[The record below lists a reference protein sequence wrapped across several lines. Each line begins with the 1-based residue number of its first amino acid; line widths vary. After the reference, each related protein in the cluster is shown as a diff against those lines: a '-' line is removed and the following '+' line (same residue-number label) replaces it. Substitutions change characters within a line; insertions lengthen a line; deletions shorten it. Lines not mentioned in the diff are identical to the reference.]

1 MPASTPNIVAELFQA
16 PRADKRPFSNRPR
29 WAVICALGIVQ
40 IFAWGGSF
48 YLLTV
53 VAAPILTD
61 TGWPLPWIIGSLSVG
76 LLVSGIVSP
85 RVGNTIDRRGGRFVL
100 AVSSPLL
107 AAGLVV
113 AGLAPTLPVF
123 IAGWVIIGLG
133 MGAGLYDAAFATL
146 GQIYRERARSA
157 ITGLTLWAGFS
168 STISWPLSA
177 WFAAHLGWRG
187 VFFAYAAIQL
197 LVCLPLVLT
206 MIPRHLPRA
215 ELPGEVKAGT
225 TFELSPHERRLFL
238 IVSCV
243 FVMAGTS
250 FSILT
255 IHLLTLLQTHG
266 VSLENAVLL
275 GTLIGPAQV
284 LGRIVEMSNRGRHH
298 PLWTLTF
305 AVVLIAVGMTLLA
318 TGFAVLGIAI
328 VLYGA
333 GNGVFSIARGTVPL
347 VLFGPDRYAQV
358 MGRLARPTL
367 LAQALAPMLAAWL
380 MTVGGADFLLPMI
393 AGLAIV
399 NMAIVGVLWRFR
411 NGRQ

>member
-1 MPASTPNIVAELFQA
+1 MNNQSSDA
-16 PRADKRPFSNRPR
+16 KPR
-29 WAVICALGIVQ
+29 WAVVCALGIVQ

-53 VAAPILTD
+53 VAAPILAD

-76 LLVSGIVSP
+76 LLVSGMVSP
-85 RVGNTIDRRGGRFVL
+85 RVGNAIDRRGGRVVL

-187 VFFAYAAIQL
+187 AFFAYAAIQL
-197 LVCLPLVLT
+197 LVCLPLILT
-206 MIPRHLPRA
+206 MIPRHLARV
-215 ELPGEVKAGT
+215 EQPGEPKPGT
-225 TFELSPHERRLFL
+225 TLALSPHDRRLFL
-238 IVSCV
+238 IVSGV

-266 VSLENAVLL
+266 VTPENAVLL

-284 LGRIVEMSNRGRHH
+284 VGRIVEMSNRGRHH

-318 TGFAVLGIAI
+318 TGFSIMGVAI

-380 MTVGGADFLLPMI
+380 MTLGGADFLLPMI

-399 NMAIVGVLWRFR
+399 NMAIVGVLWRF
-411 NGRQ
+411 GSGHHSLSQSPMQ

>member
-1 MPASTPNIVAELFQA
+1 M
-16 PRADKRPFSNRPR
+16 
-29 WAVICALGIVQ
+29 
-40 IFAWGGSF
+40 
-48 YLLTV
+48 
-53 VAAPILTD
+53 
-61 TGWPLPWIIGSLSVG
+61 
-76 LLVSGIVSP
+76 
-85 RVGNTIDRRGGRFVL
+85 L

-113 AGLAPTLPVF
+113 AGLAPTFPVF

-177 WFAAHLGWRG
+177 WLAANLGWRG
-187 VFFAYAAIQL
+187 AFFAYAAIQL

-206 MIPRHLPRA
+206 MIPRHLPKVG
-215 ELPGEVKAGT
+215 LPGAARAGAT
-225 TFELSPHERRLFL
+225 LVLSPQERRLFL
-238 IVSCV
+238 IVSGV

-266 VSLENAVLL
+266 VSLDNAVLL

-284 LGRIVEMSNRGRHH
+284 VGRIAEMSNRGRHH

-318 TGFAVLGIAI
+318 TGFAIMGVAI

-347 VLFGPDRYAQV
+347 VLFGPDRYAQI

-367 LAQALAPMLAAWL
+367 LAQALAPVLAAWL
-380 MTVGGADFLLPMI
+380 MTAGGADFLLPVI

-399 NMAIVGVLWRFR
+399 NMAIVGVLWRFG
-411 NGRQ
+411 NGHHSFA

>member
-1 MPASTPNIVAELFQA
+1 MSGHASDA
-16 PRADKRPFSNRPR
+16 RPR
-29 WAVICALGIVQ
+29 WAVVCALGIVQ

-53 VAAPILTD
+53 VAAPILAD

-85 RVGNTIDRRGGRFVL
+85 RVGDTIDRRGGRFVL

-107 AAGLVV
+107 AVGLVV

-123 IAGWVIIGLG
+123 IAGWVIIGMG

-187 VFFAYAAIQL
+187 AFFAYAAIQL
-197 LVCLPLVLT
+197 LICLPLVLT
-206 MIPRHLPRA
+206 MIPRHLPRV
-215 ELPGEVKAGT
+215 ELPGEVRAVT
-225 TFELSPHERRLFL
+225 TLALAPHERRLFL
-238 IVSCV
+238 IVSGV

-266 VSLENAVLL
+266 VTLETAVLL

-284 LGRIVEMSNRGRHH
+284 VGRIAEMSNRGRHH

-305 AVVLIAVGMTLLA
+305 AVVLIAIGMTLLA
-318 TGFAVLGIAI
+318 TGFSIMGVAI

-367 LAQALAPMLAAWL
+367 LAQAFAPMLAAWL

-399 NMAIVGVLWRFR
+399 NMAIVGVLWRF
-411 NGRQ
+411 GSGHHSLSQSPMQ

>member
-1 MPASTPNIVAELFQA
+1 MNNQSSDA
-16 PRADKRPFSNRPR
+16 KPR
-29 WAVICALGIVQ
+29 WAVVCALGIVQ

-53 VAAPILTD
+53 VAAPILAD

-76 LLVSGIVSP
+76 LLVSGMVSP
-85 RVGNTIDRRGGRFVL
+85 RVGNAIDRRGGRVVL

-123 IAGWVIIGLG
+123 IVGWVIIGLG

-187 VFFAYAAIQL
+187 AFFAYAAIQL
-197 LVCLPLVLT
+197 LVCLPLILT
-206 MIPRHLPRA
+206 MIPRHLARV
-215 ELPGEVKAGT
+215 ELPGEPKPGT
-225 TFELSPHERRLFL
+225 TLALSPYERRLFL
-238 IVSCV
+238 IVSGV

-266 VSLENAVLL
+266 VTLENAVLL

-284 LGRIVEMSNRGRHH
+284 VGRIAEMSNRGRHH

-305 AVVLIAVGMTLLA
+305 AVVLIAIGMTLLA
-318 TGFAVLGIAI
+318 TGFFIMGVAI

-347 VLFGPDRYAQV
+347 VLFGPDRYAQI

-399 NMAIVGVLWRFR
+399 NMAIVGVLWRF
-411 NGRQ
+411 GSGHHSLSQSPMQ

>member
-1 MPASTPNIVAELFQA
+1 LSNQASDA
-16 PRADKRPFSNRPR
+16 RPR
-29 WAVICALGIVQ
+29 WAVVCALGIVQ

-53 VAAPILTD
+53 VAAPILAD

-113 AGLAPTLPVF
+113 AGLAPTFPVF

-168 STISWPLSA
+168 STLSWPLSA
-177 WFAAHLGWRG
+177 WFAANLGWRG
-187 VFFAYAAIQL
+187 AFFAYAAIQL

-206 MIPRHLPRA
+206 MIPSHLPKV
-215 ELPGEVKAGT
+215 ELPGAAKAGT
-225 TFELSPHERRLFL
+225 TLVLSPQERQLFL
-238 IVSCV
+238 IVSGV

-266 VSLENAVLL
+266 VSLDNAVLL

-284 LGRIVEMSNRGRHH
+284 VGRIVEMSNRGRHH

-305 AVVLIAVGMTLLA
+305 AVVLIAIGMTLLA
-318 TGFAVLGIAI
+318 TGFAIMGVAI

-347 VLFGPDRYAQV
+347 VLFGPDRYAQI

-367 LAQALAPMLAAWL
+367 LAQALAPVLAAWL

-393 AGLAIV
+393 AWLAIV
-399 NMAIVGVLWRFR
+399 NMAIVGVLWRFG
-411 NGRQ
+411 NGHHSFA

>member
-1 MPASTPNIVAELFQA
+1 MNNQSNADDDVEADASTGV
-16 PRADKRPFSNRPR
+16 RPR
-29 WAVICALGIVQ
+29 WAVVCALGIVQ

-53 VAAPILTD
+53 VAAPIQAD

-107 AAGLVV
+107 AVGLVV
-113 AGLAPTLPVF
+113 SGFAPNLPAF

-177 WFAAHLGWRG
+177 WFAANLGWRG
-187 VFFAYAAIQL
+187 AFFGYAAIQL

-206 MIPRHLPRA
+206 MIPRHFPRA
-215 ELPGEVKAGT
+215 ALPNAT
-225 TFELSPHERRLFL
+225 AASATLTFSAHERRLFL
-238 IVSCV
+238 IVSGV

-266 VSLENAVLL
+266 VTLENAVLL

-284 LGRIVEMSNRGRHH
+284 VGRIVEMSNRGRHH

-305 AVVLIAVGMTLLA
+305 AVLLIAVGMTLLA
-318 TGFAVLGIAI
+318 TGFAIMGIAI

-347 VLFGPDRYAQV
+347 IFFGPDRYARV

-367 LAQALAPMLAAWL
+367 LAQALAPMLAAWV
-380 MTVGGADFLLPMI
+380 MTVGDAEFLLPSI
-393 AGLAIV
+393 AGLAV
-399 NMAIVGVLWRFR
+399 LNLAIVSLLWRYRFIKES
-411 NGRQ
+411 